1 MCQIRV
7 WSVWGPWALGGGGS
21 GGLRTPPSW
30 AVCAGPSQGGGRRG
44 RQLPPGPQGARDPK
58 CGVRVGGLEASPAS
72 PVHDLSSKVAS
83 WSFERSPPEP
93 SRPVPAVPSVSRR
106 VRSGV
111 SREWDPMPCGPCVR
125 LLSTCQARG
134 FRGACPCRPG
144 WSASS
149 CLFLNRR
156 TSGRFYPLAVVN
168 PANARPDFSADADA
182 HFSQGCEVI
191 RAGFERA
198 GGWEARKLTRKRCV
212 SRPTAWR
219 LQGSCVPATPR
230 RPQGR
235 GCTGLHRAAPAR
247 PARPRGQA
255 CSGLSYVQHLQ
266 QDTYTLHK
274 TIFYR
279 AFGFTAILRGKH
291 RVCPWTPALTAGSP
305 PRTPHRVL
313 HLSRTHTDASSSR
326 RARSVHGAVRPVGL
340 DRRGIARTC
349 RSVSHA
355 VCSPPYRPE
364 HTVSCPCRVRAQDG
378 WPPTAK
384 WDSAVR

>member
-1 MCQIRV
+1 MF
-7 WSVWGPWALGGGGS
+7 SVY
-21 GGLRTPPSW
+21 R
-30 AVCAGPSQGGGRRG
+30 QGR
-44 RQLPPGPQGARDPK
+44 
-58 CGVRVGGLEASPAS
+58 EA
-72 PVHDLSSKVAS
+72 
-83 WSFERSPPEP
+83 
-93 SRPVPAVPSVSRR
+93 
-106 VRSGV
+106 
-111 SREWDPMPCGPCVR
+111 
-125 LLSTCQARG
+125 
-134 FRGACPCRPG
+134 
-144 WSASS
+144 
-149 CLFLNRR
+149 
-156 TSGRFYPLAVVN
+156 
-168 PANARPDFSADADA
+168 
-182 HFSQGCEVI
+182 I

-198 GGWEARKLTRKRCV
+198 GGSEARKPTRKLCV
-212 SRPTAWR
+212 SLPTAWR

-255 CSGLSYVQHLQ
+255 CWGLSYIQHLQ

-279 AFGFTAILRGKH
+279 AFGLTAILRGKH
-291 RVCPWTPALTAGSP
+291 RVCPWTPALTVGSP

-313 HLSRTHTDASSSR
+313 HLSRTHTDALSSR

-340 DRRGIARTC
+340 DRRVIARTC

-378 WPPTAK
+378 CPPAAK